1 VNDLF
6 VHLLLFL
13 LASVAI
19 VGMGT
24 CYADAEDGPA
34 LRNFPRRLLV
44 FLGGCGVLT
53 LVMLLLEHTLASVH

>member
-34 LRNFPRRLLV
+34 LRNFRAGSWCSWAAAACSRW
-44 FLGGCGVLT
+44 
-53 LVMLLLEHTLASVH
+53 